1 MSWETRFWDKEKWL
15 LTESQYSEKIAD
27 SWPKESSLFKVE
39 FKLLLCQ
46 GRGKQEEFKVRKWRM
61 ITSIWVPAGTQEGL
75 WKHFVL
81 GKLTLIEVSL
91 ITMVLQKPIRQMLMF
106 LVHVSLSLQGRQ
118 FLWKEA
124 TAYTPKWGKIPLVD
138 NISMCRAKLSLMT
151 QVKVAEKDRWNMEA
165 EMASFFCKQE
175 AGREHSGKGGGCLSS

>member
-1 MSWETRFWDKEKWL
+1 MNWETRFWDKEKWL

-46 GRGKQEEFKVRKWRM
+46 GWGKQEEFKVRKWQM
-61 ITSIWVPAGTQEGL
+61 ITNIWVPAGAQEGL

-91 ITMVLQKPIRQMLMF
+91 ITMVLQNSIRQMLMF
-106 LVHVSLSLQGRQ
+106 LIQPLNTCG
-118 FLWKEA
+118 
-124 TAYTPKWGKIPLVD
+124 KWGGGPEWKTGKIWGSNKDSSYTHWLRKITS
-138 NISMCRAKLSLMT
+138 ISNS
-151 QVKVAEKDRWNMEA
+151 
-165 EMASFFCKQE
+165 
-175 AGREHSGKGGGCLSS
+175 HSALPWPGSWGSVMNKS